1 MNKLIVGLVA
11 GFIVLAI
18 VNPFVVV
25 GAGYKGVVLNWGAVS
40 DKILDEGIHWV
51 MPIRS
56 SVEKLDVR
64 VQKEEAVS
72 SAASKD
78 LQVISAKVALNF
90 HLDGSKVNM
99 LWQNIGKD
107 FKERVIDPSIQESVK
122 SATAKYTAEE
132 LITKRELVK
141 EDIKNSLKIKLASDF
156 IIVDELNIIDF
167 DFSPDFNKAIESKV
181 KAEQDALTSKN
192 KLEQIKYEAEQTVAT
207 AKAQAESIR
216 LQSDAANNEKYVAL
230 KALEVQMEYAKQ
242 WKGVFPANLTIM
254 GNDNAAKAL
263 PLFNVNK

>member
-1 MNKLIVGLVA
+1 MSSKLILSLVA
-11 GFIVLAI
+11 GVIALIVLAI
-18 VNPFVVV
+18 VNPFVII

-40 DKILDEGIHWV
+40 NVVLDEGIHWV
-51 MPIRS
+51 TPIKS
-56 SVEKLDVR
+56 DVQKLDVR
-64 VQKEEAVS
+64 VQKEEAAS

-78 LQVISAKVALNF
+78 LQVITAKVALNF
-90 HLDGSKVNM
+90 HLDGTKVNE

-107 FKERVIDPSIQESVK
+107 YKERVIDPSIQESVK

-141 EDIKNSLKIKLASDF
+141 EDIKNSLKARLTADY

-167 DFSPDFNKAIESKV
+167 DFSPGFNNAIESKV

-192 KLEQIKYEAEQTVAT
+192 KLEQVKYEAEQTVAK
-207 AKAQAESIR
+207 AKAEAESIR

-230 KALEVQMEYAKQ
+230 KQLEVQIEYAKK
-242 WKGVFPANLTIM
+242 WNGVLPVNLYGSAPIPFM
-254 GNDNAAKAL
+254 SIK
-263 PLFNVNK
+263 